1 MESRRCAAGLLL
13 SGSTGPGEGVL
24 LNQPA
29 ATYVPSLNEIT
40 GGGQH
45 ACELDHADGGGGGC
59 LGRVC

>member
-1 MESRRCAAGLLL
+1 
-13 SGSTGPGEGVL
+13 VL